1 MHVAVKN
8 DSLPFARLLVRFG
21 ADVTLKNKA
30 EEMPEEMCD
39 DQQESLRQFLVTCR
53 QRFSFSSEVMQQTPY
68 QLNRLTDDNP
78 FLGHFG
84 DRSDMNFGDG
94 EVIVNSKSKLPKLWN
109 IKRCES
115 TKRIFDHYKIP
126 ETKCSIPVIK
136 FDDLSDL
143 IRDRPGGGRLL
154 WQLEVFRV
162 SINAVS
168 LATSITPQQHSI
180 ENGKNNGKM
189 TLMSSLK
196 KTVIVVTVDERIR
209 QFLNCSI
216 N

>member
-1 MHVAVKN
+1 M
-8 DSLPFARLLVRFG
+8 
-21 ADVTLKNKA
+21 
-30 EEMPEEMCD
+30 
-39 DQQESLRQFLVTCR
+39 
-53 QRFSFSSEVMQQTPY
+53 
-68 QLNRLTDDNP
+68 
-78 FLGHFG
+78 
-84 DRSDMNFGDG
+84 
-94 EVIVNSKSKLPKLWN
+94 
-109 IKRCES
+109 
-115 TKRIFDHYKIP
+115 
-126 ETKCSIPVIK
+126 IK